1 MSGPIT
7 GDFDLGWIDDWC
19 PSPRGIELKEKRE
32 AGKAPGAKRRV
43 NEGSAAKLLKTPGEA
58 RGEIEDALQDN
69 KRTQLQRPNEG
80 KTQEEADTVKKP
92 RRGSIVKM
100 HG

>member
-1 MSGPIT
+1 MDG
-7 GDFDLGWIDDWC
+7 FDLSWIDDWV
-19 PSPRGIELKEKRE
+19 PSLDGIALKEKRE

-43 NEGSAAKLLKTPGEA
+43 NEGDAAKLLKTPGEA

-69 KRTQLQRPNEG
+69 KKTQLQRPNEG

-92 RRGSIVKM
+92 RKGAIVKM
-100 HG
+100 TG